1 MSEEIRNPEE
11 SKWYVVHT
19 YSGYENKVM
28 TIPWLMFNMVQSQKT
43 ENLLTAATIG
53 IMFSVFMLP
62 FTLGIRFLL
71 ESVTP
76 DVDF

>member
-1 MSEEIRNPEE
+1 MSDINEMNAGM
-11 SKWYVVHT
+11 KWYVAHT
-19 YSGYENKVM
+19 YAGYENKVM
-28 TIPWLMFNMVQSQKT
+28 TIPWLMFNMVQSQGQ

-62 FTLGIRFLL
+62 FTLGVRFLL
-71 ESVTP
+71 ERVTP